1 MFRVLQPRP
10 CSANALAMMTGV
22 AASGMAASAGMPPTA
37 EVTAA
42 SAKMAL
48 LGSLPAATAAPA
60 RVPARAICFRRL
72 AAKLVGV
79 VAAEEAEAAGSLRLC
94 HFAAAERVIASAAVA
109 AEAVLRDAVRL
120 RRAGIPHSL
129 TGSVAVP

>member
-22 AASGMAASAGMPPTA
+22 AASGVAASAGMPPTA

-42 SAKMAL
+42 SAKMAFL
-48 LGSLPAATAAPA
+48 WSLPAATAAPA
-60 RVPARAICFRRL
+60 RVPAARAICLRRL

-79 VAAEEAEAAGSLRLC
+79 VAAEEVEAAGSLRLG

-129 TGSVAVP
+129 TGS